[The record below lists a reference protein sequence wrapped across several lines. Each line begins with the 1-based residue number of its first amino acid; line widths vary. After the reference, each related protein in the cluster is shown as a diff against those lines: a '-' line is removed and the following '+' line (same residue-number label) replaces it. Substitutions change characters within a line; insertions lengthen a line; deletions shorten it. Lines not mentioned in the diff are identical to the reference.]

1 MISVIVPAHD
11 EAGVIERTL
20 RAMTSGS
27 APGELEV
34 IVVCNGCTDD
44 TAGIARR
51 FSPMVKVLE
60 TPIAGKAHA
69 LNLGDAAA
77 IGFPRVYA
85 DADVVI
91 APDAIRRLAECLNE
105 PGVLA
110 VAPTPDFDLSACSWG
125 VRAVYQI
132 RSLLPSSRDGIGG
145 SGVYALSEAGRSH
158 FGEFP
163 ALTSDDGY
171 VRIQFAEHERR
182 MLPDARS
189 RVFPPKTLKD
199 LIATKTRA
207 HYGTLELAARFPQLW
222 QSRYQRNHDS
232 LAKLFRYPWLWP
244 QLSMYCLVTL
254 VAKQRARTRMRHG
267 VVQWERDQT
276 SRATA

>member
-1 MISVIVPAHD
+1 MISVIVPAHN
-11 EAGVIERTL
+11 EAGVIGRTL
-20 RAMTSGS
+20 QAMTEGVQ
-27 APGELEV
+27 PGELEI
-34 IVVCNGCTDD
+34 IVVCNGCTDN
-44 TAGIARR
+44 TAAIARR
-51 FSPMVKVLE
+51 FSPIVKVLE

-69 LNLGDAAA
+69 LNLGDSAAV
-77 IGFPRVYA
+77 GFPRVYA

-91 APDAIRRLAECLNE
+91 APDAIRRLAECLKE

-110 VAPTPDFDLSACSWG
+110 VAPTPLFDLSACSWG

-132 RSLLPSSRDGIGG
+132 RSLLPSSHDGIGG
-145 SGVYALSEAGRSH
+145 SGVYALSEAGRSR

-163 ALTSDDGY
+163 GLTSDDGY
-171 VRIQFAEHERR
+171 VRIQFAEYERR

-189 RVFPPKTLKD
+189 KVFPPKTLKD
-199 LIATKTRA
+199 LVATKTRA
-207 HYGTLELAARFPQLW
+207 HYGTLELAVAFPELW
-222 QSRYQRNHDS
+222 GRRYQRNHDS

-254 VAKQRARTRMRHG
+254 IAKRRARMRMRKG
-267 VVQWERDQT
+267 IVQWERDQT

>member
-1 MISVIVPAHD
+1 MISVIVPAHN
-11 EAGVIERTL
+11 EAGVIGRTL
-20 RAMTSGS
+20 QAMTEDVKP
-27 APGELEV
+27 AELEIIV
-34 IVVCNGCTDD
+34 ICNGCTDD

-51 FSPMVKVLE
+51 FGGVVKVLE
-60 TPIAGKAHA
+60 TPIAGKALA
-69 LNLGDAAA
+69 LNLGDGAA

-85 DADVVI
+85 DADVVV
-91 APDAIRRLAECLNE
+91 AADAIRRLAECLEE

-110 VAPTPDFDLSACSWG
+110 VAPTPVFDLSACSWG

-145 SGVYALSEAGRSH
+145 SGVYALSEAGRSR

-163 ALTSDDGY
+163 PLTADDGY
-171 VRIQFAEHERR
+171 VRIQFAEQERR

-189 RVFPPKTLKD
+189 KVFPPKTLKD
-199 LIATKTRA
+199 LVATKTRA
-207 HYGTLELAARFPQLW
+207 HYGTLELAARFPELW
-222 QSRYQRNHDS
+222 HSRYQRNHDS

-254 VAKQRARTRMRHG
+254 LAKQRARRRMG
-267 VVQWERDQT
+267 KGIVQWERDQT

>member
-1 MISVIVPAHD
+1 MISVIVPAHN

-20 RAMTSGS
+20 RAMTTGFT
-27 APGELEV
+27 PGEIEV

-44 TAGIARR
+44 TASIARR
-51 FSPMVKVLE
+51 FSPIVKVLE
-60 TPIAGKAHA
+60 TSTAGKAHA

-77 IGFPRVYA
+77 GGFPRVYA

-91 APDAIRRLAECLNE
+91 TPEAIRRLAECLNE
-105 PGVLA
+105 PGMLA
-110 VAPTPDFDLSACSWG
+110 VAPTPEFALSACSWA

-145 SGVYALSEAGRSH
+145 SGVYVLSEAGRSR

-171 VRIQFAEHERR
+171 VRVQFAEHERR
-182 MLPDARS
+182 MLSDARS
-189 RVFPPKTLKD
+189 KVFPPNTLKH

-207 HYGTLELAARFPQLW
+207 HYGTLELAATFPQLW

-232 LAKLFRYPWLWP
+232 LAKLFCYPWLWP
-244 QLSMYCLVTL
+244 QLSIYCLVTL
-254 VAKQRARTRMRHG
+254 IAKRRARMRMRNG
-267 VVQWERDQT
+267 IVQWERDQT